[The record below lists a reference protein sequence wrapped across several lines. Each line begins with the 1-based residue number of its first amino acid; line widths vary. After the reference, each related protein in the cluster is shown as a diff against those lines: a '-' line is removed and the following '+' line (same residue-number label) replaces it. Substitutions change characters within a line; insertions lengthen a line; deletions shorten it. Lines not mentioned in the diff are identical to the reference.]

1 MRPRDGNAPGGGSQ
15 PWGQRG
21 SIHCGDSGAL
31 CSGNARRAQGTAA
44 AFACPSRPNFGLP
57 LPARP
62 PALGAGVSYLSGPSL
77 PSTSSGSQRCGLEML
92 SGGGGSE
99 GAPGAQDAGVQ
110 PRRAGPSLISPASQG
125 AGRLLGRRDVA
136 VAARADRHLGL
147 GETERP
153 RPEVR
158 GACKPK
164 AQRQKCLQ
172 GSSQFP
178 VRVAGWSCAP
188 APPQRCHFKRTRAFL
203 SEATA
208 VLCTVGFQ

>member
-21 SIHCGDSGAL
+21 SNHCGDSGAL
-31 CSGNARRAQGTAA
+31 CSGNARRARGTAA

-99 GAPGAQDAGVQ
+99 GAARGARGRRARGPGRRGAAS
-110 PRRAGPSLISPASQG
+110 PRRSLLRFPRPAKAQG
-125 AGRLLGRRDVA
+125 ASRVAEMLRLPPAPIAISASEKLNDLARRFGVRASRRLRGRS
-136 VAARADRHLGL
+136 
-147 GETERP
+147 
-153 RPEVR
+153 
-158 GACKPK
+158 ACKAP
-164 AQRQKCLQ
+164 R
-172 GSSQFP
+172 SSQS
-178 VRVAGWSCAP
+178 G
-188 APPQRCHFKRTRAFL
+188 
-203 SEATA
+203 
-208 VLCTVGFQ
+208 